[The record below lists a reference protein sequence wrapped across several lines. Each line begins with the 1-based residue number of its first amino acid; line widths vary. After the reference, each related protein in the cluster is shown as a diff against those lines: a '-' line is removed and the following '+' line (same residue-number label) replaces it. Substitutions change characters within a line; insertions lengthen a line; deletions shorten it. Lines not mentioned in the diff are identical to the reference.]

1 MQVPVAHIFV
11 KKHVKGEKFGTR
23 GSISQEDWDSIEMIL
38 ERHNVKTLLEFG
50 AGFSTK
56 KFCDAGLE
64 VISLETNA
72 TWARIVAGE
81 CPDAKVIVWDNENFP
96 KEEVGNGKFDLV
108 FVDGVDPRERQVIF
122 GREFSDRLLMHDTKR
137 RQEQELIQKYLS
149 SWDATK
155 LSDGRLTL
163 LERVS

>member
-1 MQVPVAHIFV
+1 MKAPVVKIFELS
-11 KKHVKGEKFGTR
+11 HVASELMGTKGPIGDDEWSAVSAVIEKYD
-23 GSISQEDWDSIEMIL
+23 I
-38 ERHNVKTLLEFG
+38 KTVLEFG

-72 TWARIVAGE
+72 TWARIVALE